1 MSRAGVAAERTRNG
15 SAGNAW
21 AQRPA
26 ARKPAKAADSI
37 MPSIPMFTTP
47 ERSFMIPHS
56 APKAI
61 GVARPSTIGA
71 MPGVT
76 SIT

>member
-1 MSRAGVAAERTRNG
+1 
-15 SAGNAW
+15 
-21 AQRPA
+21 
-26 ARKPAKAADSI
+26 
-37 MPSIPMFTTP
+37 MPSIPMLTMP
-47 ERSFMIPHS
+47 DRSFITPHS
-56 APKAI
+56 APKAT